1 LHLKNNELS
10 TPHTRKLSKGVSKII
25 LKFRMES
32 SIVYS
37 FLVHAHNLQI
47 LRIEQGSTPRI
58 DRSFLATLL
67 LVAIASVK
75 RGTLSFSHLSPHHD
89 QFFRPLNLIN
99 VSVPIVRRR
108 DATPPSFSATI
119 LTTPRHHGLTLLSS
133 VLSTPDTRL
142 VK

>member
-37 FLVHAHNLQI
+37 FLVRAHNLQI

-58 DRSFLATLL
+58 DRSFLSTLPF
-67 LVAIASVK
+67 VAIASVK
-75 RGTLSFSHLSPHHD
+75 RSTLSFSRLSPHHG
-89 QFFRPLNLIN
+89 QFFRPLNLI
-99 VSVPIVRRR
+99 VISVTTVRRR
-108 DATPPSFSATI
+108 DATPPSFSATV
-119 LTTPRHHGLTLLSS
+119 LTTPRPHGLTLLST